1 MSGRGGEVVRGDWLE
16 SWCRGETMEGRFL
29 GGRRQ
34 RLEVREELGGEGK
47 IGTIE
52 GLCW

>member
-1 MSGRGGEVVRGDWLE
+1 MGGEVVRVDWSE
-16 SWCRGETMEGRFL
+16 SWCRGETMEGRIL
-29 GGRRQ
+29 GGRQ
-34 RLEVREELGGEGK
+34 RWLGVREELGGKGK

>member
-1 MSGRGGEVVRGDWLE
+1 MRGDWLE
-16 SWCRGETMEGRFL
+16 SWCRGETMEGRIL
-29 GGRRQ
+29 GGHRRW
-34 RLEVREELGGEGK
+34 LGVREELWGKGK